1 MQETAIACPAPGAL
15 MLTPEQCA
23 AGIKATMG
31 NAYYTIGVYLI
42 TAKAQL
48 GRGEWLEW
56 LRGVDINVSTA
67 DKIMQYARE
76 IPQEGALGALPMS
89 KAMALLPLPAA
100 ERESFAQ
107 EHGDKSVREIKRL
120 LREKEAAEK
129 ERDQLRRE
137 RDEARENWNT
147 YQGSAIHWKQEA
159 DYRAQRIEELQ
170 NAAPRTV
177 KVVEVPDDYQA
188 LKSAAARHQAEMED
202 ACQAAEDAE
211 ARAQAAERELAR
223 LRMQGGGQGSPG
235 RVEKADR
242 AAKDFLIAAQLLP
255 YDPEAMGSAEARK
268 QCELIMRPIR
278 AWVMDMQQALEFGAL
293 DAEGAVV

>member
-23 AGIKATMG
+23 AGIRATMG

-76 IPQEGALGALPMS
+76 IPQEGALGQLPMS

-120 LREKEAAEK
+120 LREKEAAEMERAQLQK
-129 ERDQLRRE
+129 ERDAMAAAYEKASSRATKAEIDAYNLQQQL
-137 RDEARENWNT
+137 N
-147 YQGSAIHWKQEA
+147 SAE
-159 DYRAQRIEELQ
+159 
-170 NAAPRTV
+170 PRTV

-235 RVEKADR
+235 KLEKADR
-242 AAKDFLIAAQLLP
+242 AAKEFLIAAQLLP
-255 YDPEAMGSAEARK
+255 YDHEAMGSAEARK